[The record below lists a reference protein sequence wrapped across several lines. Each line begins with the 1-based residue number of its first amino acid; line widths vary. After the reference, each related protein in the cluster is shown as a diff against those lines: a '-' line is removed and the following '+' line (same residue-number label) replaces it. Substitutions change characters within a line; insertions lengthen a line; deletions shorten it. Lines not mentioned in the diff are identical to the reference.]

1 MSKENKYFGKALN
14 RVDGPAKVTGEAK
27 YTAEFN
33 VPDLLYGYI
42 INSIITRGLI
52 KCIDTEKANA
62 VKGVIK
68 VFTHENRESTAWLN
82 LKYTDMDAPPGVPFK
97 PLHDNKIRFNGQ
109 PVALV
114 VADSFELAR
123 YAATLVEIEYEAE
136 NHQSN
141 LESNLDQARKP
152 KKGLASIFKPGPPKA
167 KGDAK
172 QAFDNSAF
180 KAAGKFVH
188 AMEHHNPMEMFAS
201 TVAYEKGG
209 KLTIYDKT
217 QGAVNSQL
225 YVANVFGKA
234 FRHVR
239 VISPFVG
246 GAFGSALRPQH
257 QLFLAVMASLDLK
270 RSVRVSMN
278 RHQMFSFGHRPA
290 TVQHTRFGS
299 DSQGRIQ
306 SLYHEAIGETSRF
319 EDYSETV
326 VNWTNMMYPS
336 KNVELDYQLV
346 PLDVATPMDMRA
358 PGGAT
363 GIHPLECTI
372 DELAFKAKI
381 DPVEFRLINYS
392 NRDDSS
398 GKPYSSKELKECFRQ
413 AGERFGWEKRNPE
426 PRSMKKDGKLIGW
439 GMASGIWEAM
449 HVPARAEALLGTN
462 GKLIVSS
469 ATADIG
475 TGTYTIMAQ
484 IAADCMGMDI
494 ENVEFHLGDTDMPL
508 APIQGGSFTAASVG
522 MAVNAACLGL
532 QRRILKQAKKIKPD
546 IFQQSK
552 TEDVEFSSNSLQ
564 VKGMADKAILL
575 VEIVA
580 STGKKEMKSRN
591 TGIPRALKQRK
602 YSRCAHSAVFVEV
615 EVDED
620 FGVVKVNR
628 VVTAIAAGK
637 IINPKTA
644 RSQILGGMVWG
655 ISKALREE
663 SIMDHRFGR
672 IMNSSLSEYHIPVNA
687 DINELD
693 VIFVEEEDTIVN
705 DLQIKGIG
713 EIGIVGVPP
722 AIANAIFHA
731 TGKRIYD
738 LPITL
743 DKIMATDNQEFLK
756 KSRRNSPPEFHS
768 SIEIKTNI

>member
-1 MSKENKYFGKALN
+1 MSKENKYFGKGLN

-27 YTAEFN
+27 YAAEFN
-33 VPDLLYGYI
+33 VPDLLYGFI
-42 INSIITRGLI
+42 INSTIAKGEIENI
-52 KCIDTEKANA
+52 NTEKANA
-62 VKGVIK
+62 IKGVLK
-68 VFTHENRESTAWLN
+68 VFTHENRDSTAWLN
-82 LKYTDMDAPPGVPFK
+82 IKYTDMDAPPGVPFK
-97 PLHDNKIRFNGQ
+97 PLHDTKIRFNGQ
-109 PVALV
+109 PIGLV
-114 VADSFELAR
+114 VADSFEVAR
-123 YAATLVEIEYEAE
+123 YAATLVEIKYKIES
-136 NHQSN
+136 HQTDLQTN
-141 LESNLDQARKP
+141 LNDARKP
-152 KKGLASIFKPGPPKA
+152 KKGMASIFKPLPPKG
-167 KGDAK
+167 KGNAEN
-172 QAFDNSAF
+172 AYENSAF
-180 KAAGKFVH
+180 KASGKFIH
-188 AMEHHNPMEMFAS
+188 GMEHHNPMEMFAS
-201 TVAYEKGG
+201 TVVYEKGG

-234 FRHVR
+234 FRKVR
-239 VISPFVG
+239 VISPYVG

-290 TVQHTRFGS
+290 TVQNTRFGA
-299 DSQGRIQ
+299 DNKGNIQ
-306 SLYHEAIGETSRF
+306 SFYHDATGETSRF

-336 KNVELDYQLV
+336 KNVELNYQLV
-346 PLDVATPMDMRA
+346 PLDVSTPMDMRA

-372 DELAFKAKI
+372 DELAFAAKI
-381 DPVEFRLINYS
+381 DPVEFRLKNYS
-392 NRDDSS
+392 DRDDLN
-398 GKPYSSKELKECFRQ
+398 GKPYSSKELKECFRR
-413 AGERFGWEKRNPE
+413 AGEKFGWENRNPE
-426 PRSMKKDGKLIGW
+426 PRSMTNNGKLIGW
-439 GMASGIWEAM
+439 GMAAGIWEAM
-449 HVPARAEALLGTN
+449 QVPARAEALLGTD
-462 GKLIVSS
+462 GKLLVSS

-484 IAADCMGMDI
+484 IAADCMGI
-494 ENVEFHLGDTDMPL
+494 EIANVEFRLGDTNMPL

-532 QRRILKQAKKIKPD
+532 QRRILKQAKKIKPE
-546 IFQQSK
+546 IFGHVKS
-552 TEDVEFSSNSLQ
+552 EEIEFALNSLRLKDRTDQ
-564 VKGMADKAILL
+564 SIQLT
-575 VEIVA
+575 EIVA
-580 STGKKEMKSRN
+580 STGKKEIKSRN
-591 TGIPRALKQRK
+591 TGLPQLLKQRK
-602 YSRCAHSAVFVEV
+602 FSRCAHSAVFVEV

-628 VVTAIAAGK
+628 VVSAIAAGR

-663 SIMDHRFGR
+663 TIMDHRYGR
-672 IMNSSLSEYHIPVNA
+672 IMNSSLAEYHIPVNA
-687 DINELD
+687 DINDLE

-713 EIGIVGVPP
+713 EIGLVGVPP

-731 TGKRIYD
+731 TGKRIYN

-743 DKIMATDNQEFLK
+743 DMVMA
-756 KSRRNSPPEFHS
+756 
-768 SIEIKTNI
+768 

>member
-1 MSKENKYFGKALN
+1 MNNENKYFGKGLN

-27 YTAEFN
+27 YAAEFN

-42 INSIITRGLI
+42 INSTITNGEI
-52 KCIDTEKANA
+52 ESINTEVANGI
-62 VKGVIK
+62 KGVVK
-68 VFTHENRESTAWLN
+68 VFTHKNRDSTAWLN

-97 PLHDNKIRFNGQ
+97 PLHDAKIRFNGQ

-123 YAATLVEIEYEAE
+123 YAATLVEFKYKTES
-136 NHQSN
+136 HQTN
-141 LESNLDQARKP
+141 LQTTLDEARKP
-152 KKGLASIFKPGPPKA
+152 KTGVASLFKPLPPKA
-167 KGDAK
+167 KGNAEN
-172 QAFDNSAF
+172 AYENSAF
-180 KAAGKFVH
+180 KASGKFIH
-188 AMEHHNPMEMFAS
+188 GMEHHNPMEMFAS
-201 TVAYEKGG
+201 TVVYEKGG

-234 FRHVR
+234 FRKVR
-239 VISPFVG
+239 VISPYVG

-290 TVQHTRFGS
+290 TVQHTRFGA
-299 DSQGRIQ
+299 DNKGKIQ
-306 SLYHEAIGETSRF
+306 SLYHDATGETSRF

-336 KNVELDYQLV
+336 ENVELNYQLV
-346 PLDVATPMDMRA
+346 PLDVSTPMDMRA

-372 DELAFKAKI
+372 DELAYTAKI

-392 NRDDSS
+392 NLDDSS
-398 GKPYSSKELKECFRQ
+398 GKPYSSKELRECFRK
-413 AGERFGWEKRNPE
+413 AGEKFGWEKRNPE
-426 PRSMKKDGKLIGW
+426 PRSMTKDGKLIGW
-439 GMASGIWEAM
+439 GMAAGIWEAM
-449 HVPARAEALLGTN
+449 QVPARAEALLGTDGN
-462 GKLIVSS
+462 LIVSS

-494 ENVEFHLGDTDMPL
+494 ANVEFRLGDTDMPL

-532 QRRILKQAKKIKPD
+532 QRRILKQAKKFKPELFAHKQLD
-546 IFQQSK
+546 EI
-552 TEDVEFSSNSLQ
+552 EFSSNSLL
-564 VKGMADKAILL
+564 VKGMTDNAIPLA
-575 VEIVA
+575 EIVA
-580 STGKKEMKSRN
+580 STGKNEMKSRN
-591 TGIPRALKQRK
+591 TGFPRALKQRK
-602 YSRCAHSAVFVEV
+602 FSRCAHSAVFIEV

-620 FGVVKVNR
+620 LGVVKVNR
-628 VVTAIAAGK
+628 VVSAIAAGK

-663 SIMDHRFGR
+663 TIMDHRFGR
-672 IMNSSLSEYHIPVNA
+672 IMNSNLAEYHIPVNA
-687 DINELD
+687 DIHELD

-713 EIGIVGVPP
+713 EIGLVGVPP

-731 TGKRIYD
+731 TGKRVYD

-743 DKIMATDNQEFLK
+743 DQVMA
-756 KSRRNSPPEFHS
+756 
-768 SIEIKTNI
+768 